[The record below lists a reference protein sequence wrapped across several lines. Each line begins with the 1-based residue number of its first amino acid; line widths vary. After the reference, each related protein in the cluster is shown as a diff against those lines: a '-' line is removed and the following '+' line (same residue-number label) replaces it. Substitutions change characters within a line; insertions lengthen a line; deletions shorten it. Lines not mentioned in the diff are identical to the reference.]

1 MGEDNLLCCLFF
13 FFPNS
18 PKNPKILLM
27 KYLPFLYKT
36 ECSDIVLSNT
46 LERKKKW
53 LKEVLNGTNLTK
65 FQEETSHA
73 EVQKSGYEVFYRT
86 KNLKIL
92 ERTLMAESNNTQRV
106 EFSLQEHCTQNW
118 IRNESCMMLLQTEFM
133 KKYNSSKYKS
143 YQSLGGVSFTAKAD
157 YTSLSLFYQ
166 VMWQA
171 LQS

>member
-1 MGEDNLLCCLFF
+1 MLFVFF
-13 FFPNS
+13 FFQTVSKTPRYFLWNIFLSFIKPNALLLFF
-18 PKNPKILLM
+18 PILL
-27 KYLPFLYKT
+27 K
-36 ECSDIVLSNT
+36 E
-46 LERKKKW
+46 KKKW

-166 VMWQA
+166 VMWQT
-171 LQS
+171 LQSWMYY